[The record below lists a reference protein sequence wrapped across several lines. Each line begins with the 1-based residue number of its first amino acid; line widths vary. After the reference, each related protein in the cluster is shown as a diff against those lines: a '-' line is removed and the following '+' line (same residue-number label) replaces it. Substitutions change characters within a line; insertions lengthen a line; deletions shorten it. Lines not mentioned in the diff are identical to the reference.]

1 MSDSSFSK
9 GIGLAIAA
17 SVFWGSMGVCAQYL
31 LQQCSFTPLDLV
43 SMRLVLAGLI
53 LLIMERLVFGRII
66 ISPLKDIRTTVGI
79 LVAGLLILV
88 SQLTFM
94 LAVAASNAGTAAIV
108 LTLVP
113 LICAF
118 WLSITEKRPLTMREG
133 ICFVLAAS
141 GVFLIVTKGNFST
154 LDLSFAGVLW
164 GFVSAIFSAAYSIQP
179 RKLIMKVGVGPV
191 VGFGMLFG
199 GLVASVMNPPWT
211 MNVQWTVLSV
221 SAFTYVVLVGTVAA
235 FWCYLSSLKYVSAVI
250 VGLMV
255 CFEPLSAYLLS
266 VFAFDLRIGMWEG
279 AGISL
284 VLLNVLVLSLPK
296 KSSEAIKP

>member
-1 MSDSSFSK
+1 
-9 GIGLAIAA
+9 
-17 SVFWGSMGVCAQYL
+17 
-31 LQQCSFTPLDLV
+31 
-43 SMRLVLAGLI
+43 MRLVLAGLI
-53 LLIMERLVFGRII
+53 LLIMERVVFGRNI
-66 ISPLKDIRTTVGI
+66 ISPLRNAKTTVGI

-94 LAVAASNAGTAAIV
+94 LSVAASNAGTAAIV

-113 LICAF
+113 LICAC
-118 WLSITEKRPLTMREG
+118 WLSLTEKRPLTIREG

-141 GVFLIVTKGNFST
+141 GVFLIVTKGNFTS
-154 LDLSFAGVLW
+154 LDFSFEGVLW
-164 GFVSAIFSAAYSIQP
+164 GLASAVFSAAYSIQP
-179 RKLIMKVGVGPV
+179 RKLIIKVGVGPV

-211 MNVQWTVLSV
+211 MNVQWTALSI
-221 SAFTYVVLVGTVAA
+221 SAFTYVVLIGTVVA

-266 VFAFDLRIGMWEG
+266 VFAFDLRIGLWEA
-279 AGISL
+279 AGICL

-296 KSSEAIKP
+296 KSTKAVKP

>member
-1 MSDSSFSK
+1 MRDSSFSK

-17 SVFWGSMGVCAQYL
+17 AVFWGSMGVCAQYL
-31 LQQCSFTPLDLV
+31 FQQCSFTPLDLV

-53 LLIMERLVFGRII
+53 LLIMERVVFGRNI
-66 ISPLKDIRTTVGI
+66 ISPLRNAKTTVGI

-94 LAVAASNAGTAAIV
+94 LSVAASNAATAAIL

-113 LICAF
+113 LICAC
-118 WLSITEKRPLTMREG
+118 WLSLTEKRPLTIREG

-141 GVFLIVTKGNFST
+141 GVFLIVTKGNFTS
-154 LDLSFAGVLW
+154 LDFSFEGVLW
-164 GFVSAIFSAAYSIQP
+164 GLASAVFSAAYSIQP
-179 RKLIMKVGVGPV
+179 RKLIIKVGEGPV

-211 MNVQWTVLSV
+211 MNVQWTALSI
-221 SAFTYVVLVGTVAA
+221 SAFTYVVLIGTVVA

-255 CFEPLSAYLLS
+255 CFGPLSAYLLS
-266 VFAFDLRIGMWEG
+266 VFAFDLRIGLWEA
-279 AGISL
+279 AGICL

-296 KSSEAIKP
+296 KSTKAVKP